1 MVVDDEPDIR
11 LAVRSAIAGI
21 AERVLEGSTGA
32 QAIDLAAAEHPDVV
46 VLDLGLPD
54 MPGIDVCRSVRRWTT
69 LPILILSVHNSE
81 QEKVTLLDAGA
92 DDYVTKPFGAREL
105 AARVQAQIRRAR
117 LQGAPSASRI
127 SVGDL
132 VIDLTKRTVTRGS
145 SPIHLTPTEWAIL
158 ATLVTRAGRTLTHRQ
173 IYDSVWGRPFG
184 SPQQYLRVY
193 VTTLRRKIEPN
204 PTAPRIIVTEPGV
217 GYRVEL

>member
-1 MVVDDEPDIR
+1 MGTSAFPTPPVRAGSILVVDDEPDIR

-117 LQGAPSASRI
+117 
-127 SVGDL
+127 
-132 VIDLTKRTVTRGS
+132 
-145 SPIHLTPTEWAIL
+145 
-158 ATLVTRAGRTLTHRQ
+158 
-173 IYDSVWGRPFG
+173 
-184 SPQQYLRVY
+184 
-193 VTTLRRKIEPN
+193 
-204 PTAPRIIVTEPGV
+204 
-217 GYRVEL
+217 